1 MLPLFLFFYKSLKK
15 MAILSMFMARVIAF
29 ISGKGGVGKTTTAIN
44 VAQALFDS
52 KKKVLLIDANVTT
65 PNISLHYSINPS
77 GYSLHD
83 VLSGRVGI
91 EKVIYKTETGI
102 MVIPGGLNFDN
113 LKTKIKKSL
122 AATLL
127 TLMDKFDYII
137 IDAGAGLG
145 METQMAV
152 KAAEEVIL
160 VTNPELPAITDA
172 LRAKKLAED
181 FRVNLLGVVLNKK
194 TGLDFDLKDQ
204 NISEFLELPII
215 GEIPFDIHVSKS
227 IKERIPVVTSYPL
240 SKAAKAIKKLVNN
253 ISHEELYI
261 EDKPDNALFKWVKKV
276 LGLNQ

>member
-1 MLPLFLFFYKSLKK
+1 
-15 MAILSMFMARVIAF
+15 MARVIAF
-29 ISGKGGVGKTTTAIN
+29 VSGKGGVGKTTVAVN

-65 PNISLHYSINPS
+65 PNVSLHYSINPM
-77 GYSLHD
+77 GFSLHD
-83 VLSGRVGI
+83 VLGGKVGI
-91 EKVIYKTETGI
+91 EKVIYKTETGL

-122 AATLL
+122 ANMLII
-127 TLMDKFDYII
+127 LMDKFDYII

-145 METQMAV
+145 METQMAI
-152 KAAEEVIL
+152 KACEEMVL

-181 FRVNLLGVVLNKK
+181 FRVSMLGVVLNKK

-204 NISEFLELPII
+204 NISDFLELPII

-227 IKERIPVVTSYPL
+227 IKERIPVITAYPL
-240 SKAAKAIKKLVNN
+240 SKAARAIKKLVNN
-253 ISHEELYI
+253 IAREELYI
-261 EDKPDNALFKWVKKV
+261 QDKPDNSFFKWVKKV